1 MAISPTATSRT
12 DRTTMSANDS
22 TPPQRRRA
30 ANRRTV
36 LLLGAIALAIY
47 AAFILSGIY
56 GLQGVQP

>member
-1 MAISPTATSRT
+1 
-12 DRTTMSANDS
+12 MSAHDS
-22 TPPQRRRA
+22 TSPQRRRA